1 MDEKMNGG
9 VQMVHEERKM
19 LAWHE
24 TMELHELVAFQ
35 TLGLMK
41 LKMSYKKVADHE
53 LKELYKKCIH
63 ELESH
68 INELLKFYPSA
79 QGYQGRDE
87 EKSEDL
93 REDAGFY
100 AGELLALE
108 KAQVRCLA
116 AAITE
121 TATAGLRKTFTNQLV
136 AAIHGHE
143 RISNYMLK
151 HGYYPSYDLGH
162 LLGKDI
168 ENAHKALK
176 MDY

>member
-1 MDEKMNGG
+1 MGG

-35 TLGLMK
+35 SLGLMK
-41 LKMSYKKVADHE
+41 LKMSFKKVPEQE
-53 LKELYKKCIH
+53 LKELYRKCIH
-63 ELESH
+63 ELEANL
-68 INELLKFYPSA
+68 NELIKFYPSA
-79 QGYQGRDE
+79 QGYKGRSE
-87 EKSEDL
+87 EQSEDL

-100 AGELLALE
+100 AGKLLSLS
-108 KAQVRCLA
+108 KSSVRNLA

-121 TATAGLRKTFTNQLV
+121 TATPGLRKTFTNQLI

-143 RISNYMLK
+143 RIYNYMLK

-162 LLGKDI
+162 LLGMDI
-168 ENAHKALK
+168 HNAQKALK
-176 MDY
+176 MEY